1 MISVSTKSGEDTR
14 ELGAALAGV
23 ARPGDL
29 ILVSGD
35 LGAGKTTLAQGFG
48 RGLGITEPIVSP
60 TFVLA
65 RQYAGRL
72 PLVHADAYR
81 MDSLLE
87 VADLDL
93 PDLLDGG
100 AVAMVEWGDVIAPV
114 VPADFLDVTIEFGA
128 GDDDR
133 TLSVRP
139 VGPAWALRT
148 GIVRSAL
155 GRWQA

>member
-1 MISVSTKSGEDTR
+1 MITASTKSGEDTR
-14 ELGAALAGV
+14 ELGTALAGV

-29 ILVSGD
+29 ILLSGD

-48 RGLGITEPIVSP
+48 RGLGVTEPIVSP

-72 PLVHADAYR
+72 PLIHADAYR

-100 AVAMVEWGDVIAPV
+100 AVALVEWGDVIAPV
-114 VPADFLDVTIEFGA
+114 VPADYLEVRIEFGA

-133 TLSVRP
+133 TLAVRP

-148 GIVRSAL
+148 NMVRSAL